1 MEESP
6 ETPPVNSIGARV
18 TLVGLTNG
26 VALIGAVGI
35 LLIASMIVFDVLMR
49 WLFNAPI
56 LGVDDISKF
65 SFAVVISCFFPTG
78 LLGGHFVTIRFLGK
92 ALGSLSALWLEVI
105 GATATLFVFIL
116 FAWQFLRF
124 TLDVTETG
132 LATIVLELPQA
143 PWWWIV
149 TLIMGFSTLVQ
160 IAVFFKCL
168 FNAVTSNIPVAAD
181 DDKSQDY
188 GI

>member
-1 MEESP
+1 MKKLF
-6 ETPPVNSIGARV
+6 GARIS
-18 TLVGLTNG
+18 LVGMTNG

-35 LLIASMIVFDVLMR
+35 LLIASLIVFDVAMR

-78 LLGGHFVTIRFLGK
+78 LVDGHFVTIRFLGK
-92 ALGSLSALWLEVI
+92 ALGNLGSLWLEVV

-124 TLDVTETG
+124 TMNVTESG

-149 TLIMGFSTLVQ
+149 TTIMFLSVSVQ
-160 IAVFFKCL
+160 ATVFANCL
-168 FNAVTSNIPVAAD
+168 YNAVTSKMPATPD
-181 DDKSQDY
+181 DDTSQDY